1 MKRFKN
7 LLTLILLVFAV
18 NFSVDL
24 HGLSHVFES
33 EHEDESNTC
42 ELCIFN
48 HQKEQNNY
56 ALEPSQVCYEYQDL
70 TNIDTRISKI
80 NSSQT
85 SPQTFYLIGQLFN
98 RPPPSYV

>member
-7 LLTLILLVFAV
+7 LLTLILLVIAV

-24 HGLSHVFES
+24 HGLSHIFES
-33 EHEDESNTC
+33 EQEDDSNTC
-42 ELCIFN
+42 ELCIIN
-48 HQKEQNNY
+48 HQKEQNNF
-56 ALEPSQVCYEYQDL
+56 ALQPSQLNFEYHDL
-70 TNIDTRISKI
+70 IYFDTHLSKI